1 MILLIN
7 NLMEHAAR
15 MNVMLLVGN
24 KEEGE
29 GNDKAL

>member
-1 MILLIN
+1 
-7 NLMEHAAR
+7 MEHAAR

-29 GNDKAL
+29 GNDKALCE